1 MLSSRDKQE
10 KKKMTIQAFSSYHS
24 RLIDWLLISSLIAAL
39 ILSLSA
45 CKGPPTPKA
54 SVEVQVMITEYKFD
68 SSLTTFSVGT
78 PYHFVLNNKGTLAHD
93 WMIMPQGETDEDK
106 ALVKVEDSDL
116 QPTKSMTKDFTFTQ
130 PGNYEFACHVQG
142 HYEAGMVLKI
152 VAK

>member
-1 MLSSRDKQE
+1 
-10 KKKMTIQAFSSYHS
+10 MTTQVLRSARS
-24 RLIDWLLISSLIAAL
+24 RLIGGLFISSLIAVL
-39 ILSLSA
+39 ILTLSA
-45 CKGPPTPKA
+45 CTGTHTPKTP
-54 SVEVQVMITEYKFD
+54 VEVQVTITEYKFD

-93 WMIMPQGETDEDK
+93 WMIIPQGETNEDK
-106 ALVKVEDSDL
+106 ALVKAEDSDL
-116 QPTKSMTKDFTFTQ
+116 QPAKTLTKDFTFTQ